1 MGSRTLGQS
10 MMSFYSSL
18 QARVDAWLASTEA
31 AQMTNA
37 ELYRHL
43 PELYRFLVELALD
56 DRVPE
61 QERACTL
68 SAVKYVVAPYDLIP
82 EAVVGTSG
90 FRDDLVLAAM
100 MTERICDACGA
111 ALVAEHW
118 SSAGN
123 PQAIART
130 ILEAATAMVGGD
142 ICDRLRAWLPN

>member
-1 MGSRTLGQS
+1 MENPTLGQS
-10 MMSFYSSL
+10 MMSFYSL
-18 QARVDAWLASTEA
+18 LRERVDSWLASAEA
-31 AQMTNA
+31 ARTPHA
-37 ELYRHL
+37 ELYRQL

-56 DRVPE
+56 DRVGE

-100 MTERICDACGA
+100 MTDRVCDACGA

-118 SSAGN
+118 PSAGN

-130 ILEAATAMVGGD
+130 ILDAATAMVGGD

>member
-1 MGSRTLGQS
+1 MGSRALGQS
-10 MMSFYSSL
+10 MMSFYGSL
-18 QARVDAWLASTEA
+18 QTRVAVWLASAEA
-31 AQMTNA
+31 ARMTGA

-100 MTERICDACGA
+100 MTDRLCDACGPV
-111 ALVAEHW
+111 LVAEHW
-118 SSAGN
+118 PSAGN
-123 PQAIART
+123 PQAISRT
-130 ILEAATAMVGGD
+130 ILEAASAMVGGD